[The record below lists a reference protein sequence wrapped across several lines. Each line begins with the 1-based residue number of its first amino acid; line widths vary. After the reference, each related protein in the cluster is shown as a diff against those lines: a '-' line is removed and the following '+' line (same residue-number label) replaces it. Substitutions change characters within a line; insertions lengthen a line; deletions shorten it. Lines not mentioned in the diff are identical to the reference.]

1 MYFRKRQLEHP
12 RAREEILD
20 RRWMNVAKA
29 RFYLMAEKFVEAL
42 ITILV
47 SVWIAE

>member
-1 MYFRKRQLEHP
+1 
-12 RAREEILD
+12 
-20 RRWMNVAKA
+20 MNVAKA

>member
-1 MYFRKRQLEHP
+1 
-12 RAREEILD
+12 
-20 RRWMNVAKA
+20 MNVPKA